1 LYLKCEADFVEGVKL
16 YEAIVEAQIFVTTQN
31 QIESLKR
38 AAEVIYNPLVGM

>member
-1 LYLKCEADFVEGVKL
+1 MEGVKL

-38 AAEVIYNPLVGM
+38 AAEVMYNPLVEGNGDTAQVA